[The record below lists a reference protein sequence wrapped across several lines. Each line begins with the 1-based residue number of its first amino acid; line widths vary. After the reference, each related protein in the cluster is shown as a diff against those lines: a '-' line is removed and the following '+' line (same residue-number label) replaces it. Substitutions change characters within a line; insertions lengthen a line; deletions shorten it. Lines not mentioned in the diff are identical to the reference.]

1 MSASKSKISIEKQLH
16 YAEKGEQGGV
26 DIREPSTAILGISS
40 VDRYA
45 KPGASALALS
55 QSEPFSTITLQSP
68 YDFQLQ
74 QTAQNLITGFFTRL
88 AVNEVQFR
96 WTLPTLTSRNNKIY
110 IYVDPNNNGTIT
122 NVASVSGGAVTFT
135 FASTT
140 GFVAGQD
147 VVIYNVATTITGTIA
162 STFNGVYRIASV
174 TGTTIVCNN
183 PNGLATLTTTSA
195 SGQAVIRALATLPE
209 GWYDIYNQDTSS
221 TSRAGNMGYT
231 FAVAITGA
239 VSGTYTMSS
248 GTLLTSFNCLYLP
261 NWQGGTNPGTTIP
274 ISGQVYNTWFATNLA
289 SSGVSKFF
297 FGRFTDLNRP
307 NAVSL
312 MEMMAWGTNQNLL
325 SNQYS
330 SPNASMLSTPFVDI
344 VCDGMTYNQ
353 SLKDGDSGDISRSML
368 CRVFLT
374 PDAFTGNVANLG
386 SAPILVH
393 RVFPFPKQIK
403 WNANQ
408 PIGNL
413 RFQVFDSQGYLL
425 TTNDG
430 LQGNPTNSAFYDA
443 DMGDWTLT
451 LLVSEV

>member
-1 MSASKSKISIEKQLH
+1 MSSSKSKISIEKQLH

-26 DIREPSTAILGISS
+26 DIREPSTALLGISS

-45 KPGASALALS
+45 TPGALALVNS
-55 QSEPFSTITLQSP
+55 QSEPFSPVTLQSP

-74 QTAQNLITGFFTRL
+74 TQFQNLMTGFFTRL
-88 AVNEVQFR
+88 AVNEIQFR

-110 IYVDPNNNGTIT
+110 INVDPNNNGTIT
-122 NVASVSGGAVTFT
+122 AVASVASASTTFT

-140 GFVAGQD
+140 GFATGQNI
-147 VVIYNVATTITGTIA
+147 VVYNC
-162 STFNGVYRIASV
+162 SDSRFNGTYRISTL
-174 TGTTIVCNN
+174 TGTTLVCNN
-183 PNGLATLTTTSA
+183 ANALPTITTASA
-195 SGQAVIRALATLPE
+195 SGQAIIQALATLPE

-221 TSRAGNMGYT
+221 ASKAGNMGYT
-231 FAVAITGA
+231 FAVAIQSA

-248 GTLLTSFNCLYLP
+248 GSLLTSFNCLYVP

-274 ISGQVYNTWFATNLA
+274 TSGQVYNTWFATNL
-289 SSGVSKFF
+289 SSTGVSKFF
-297 FGRFTDLNRP
+297 FSRYTDLARP

-312 MEMMAWGTNQNLL
+312 MEMMAWGTQQALL

-344 VCDGMTYNQ
+344 ICDGLTYNQ
-353 SLKDGDSGDISRSML
+353 SLKDGDSGDISRSLL
-368 CRVFLT
+368 CRLFLT

-393 RVFPFPKQIK
+393 RVYPFPKQIK

-451 LLVSEV
+451 MLVSEV

>member
-1 MSASKSKISIEKQLH
+1 MSSSKSKISIEKQLH

-26 DIREPSTAILGISS
+26 DIREPSTALLGISS
-40 VDRYA
+40 VDRYSA
-45 KPGASALALS
+45 PGALALVNS
-55 QSEPFSTITLQSP
+55 QSEPFSVVTLQSP

-74 QTAQNLITGFFTRL
+74 QASQNLMNGFFTRL

-96 WTLPTLTSRNNKIY
+96 WTIPTLTSRNNKIY
-110 IYVDPNNNGTIT
+110 INIDPNNNGTIT
-122 NVASVSGGAVTFT
+122 NVASVSGTSVTFT
-135 FASTT
+135 FASAT
-140 GFVAGQD
+140 GFATGQT
-147 VVIYNVATTITGTIA
+147 VIVYNCSNTQFNGTYTIA
-162 STFNGVYRIASV
+162 ST

-183 PNGLATLTTTSA
+183 PNNLPTITTVSA
-195 SGQAVIRALATLPE
+195 SGQAIIQALVTIAE

-221 TSRAGNMGYT
+221 SSRAGNLGYVMQT
-231 FAVAITGA
+231 AIRA
-239 VSGTYTMSS
+239 VSSISS
-248 GTLLTSFNCLYLP
+248 LVNAFTLAYLP
-261 NWQGGTNPGTTIP
+261 NWEGGTNPGTTIP
-274 ISGQVYNTWFATNLA
+274 ISGQVYNTWFASNLA
-289 SSGVSKFF
+289 STGTSKFF
-297 FGRFTDLNRP
+297 FSRYTDVLRP
-307 NAVSL
+307 NAVGL
-312 MEMMAWGTNQNLL
+312 MEMMAWGTQQSLV

-330 SPNASMLSTPFVDI
+330 SPNASFLSTPFVDI

-368 CRVFLT
+368 CRLFLT

-386 SAPILVH
+386 SAPILIH
-393 RVFPFPKQIK
+393 RIFPFPKQIK

-413 RFQVFDSQGYLL
+413 RFQVYDSQGYLL

-430 LQGNPTNSAFYDA
+430 ISGVPSNSAFYDA